1 MTRAEIDVMWSR
13 ALSAAVLD
21 GEAMT
26 RYHFASA
33 LLEAAAQACGSA
45 DDADAVRAI
54 APNPGVAPGEP
65 RPGAW

>member
-1 MTRAEIDVMWSR
+1 MTRSEIDVMWNR
-13 ALSAAVLD
+13 ALAAAVRD

-33 LLEAAAQACGSA
+33 LLEAAAQACNDPA
-45 DDADAVRAI
+45 DADAVRAMQ
-54 APNPGVAPGEP
+54 PNLGVAPGDH